1 MQAPHSLTPGCFLN
15 DVPLDKPDLL
25 VLFLISLILSQCLL
39 FAPLKV
45 CILRAPKACLRHL
58 VVPFQA
64 ISLLLH
70 RNQLDLLCL
79 QLVLQRNTT
88 TLRTCPSLE
97 SKKTTSFY
105 SSIIVFKYSV
115 ETHIVCK
122 TISKFH
128 PRLAQSKNV
137 HGIIADLEFS
147 NSTINPSN
155 LPQPALCLCSSSL
168 TFDSSSLCTS
178 EPPPSENPLGVVK
191 TGASTTTITH
201 IQFEGPLGHRTLQ
214 KHARRAYTCAYSV
227 YIHLV
232 LYISIHL
239 HIKVYEV
246 HSDLVSLE
254 LSFLEIRDGGS
265 STPWNK

>member
-214 KHARRAYTCAYSV
+214 KHARRAY
-227 YIHLV
+227 IHV
-232 LYISIHL
+232 HTLYTSI
-239 HIKVYEV
+239 
-246 HSDLVSLE
+246 
-254 LSFLEIRDGGS
+254 
-265 STPWNK
+265 